1 MSLKTK
7 GAYCNHCKDQV
18 MAQGT
23 KPNHVLHLILTLV
36 TLGFWFPIWVI
47 ITITKTG
54 GYRCTR
60 CGNRV

>member
-7 GAYCNHCKDQV
+7 GAFCSHCQTQV

-23 KPNHVLHLILTLV
+23 KPNHILHLILTLA
-36 TLGFWFPIWVI
+36 TMGFWAWVWLI
-47 ITITKTG
+47 VTIAKAG
-54 GYRCTR
+54 KYRCSR